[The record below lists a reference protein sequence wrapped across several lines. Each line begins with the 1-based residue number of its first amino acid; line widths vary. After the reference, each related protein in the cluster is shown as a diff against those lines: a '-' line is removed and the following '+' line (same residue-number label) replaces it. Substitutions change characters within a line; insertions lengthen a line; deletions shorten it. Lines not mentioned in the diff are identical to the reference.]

1 MFFTFLLFSFSSPTQ
16 RLLAFFIYISSC
28 AAAQEFPLW
37 WNLVPLCRMEV
48 FFLFFFFGRS
58 ASREA
63 MELWTVGQTF
73 EANLWGCFGFRL
85 NWVCVCVIC
94 VPVSFC
100 VAPSEA
106 WIPLCPWLMMSYPL
120 SCKRQSVL
128 IHALSAAPVP
138 LESGQN
144 LVKLVS
150 RRGVRYGN
158 RDLSAVGPLLSLH
171 QYPSPYIFP
180 HGARRRTL
188 DRSSHLGTPRPRWG
202 EPCGKMSP
210 LP

>member
-1 MFFTFLLFSFSSPTQ
+1 MPSPLPPDDPTPPTCTPCCPRPTRHYPQRYRPFILHNIYIFHFPFILFFITYSAPLG
-16 RLLAFFIYISSC
+16 FFIYISSC
-28 AAAQEFPLW
+28 VAAQEFPLW
-37 WNLVPLCRMEV
+37 WNLVPLGKTEV
-48 FFLFFFFGRS
+48 FLSFFFFFGRS

-138 LESGQN
+138 LESGQI
-144 LVKLVS
+144 L
-150 RRGVRYGN
+150 
-158 RDLSAVGPLLSLH
+158 
-171 QYPSPYIFP
+171 
-180 HGARRRTL
+180 
-188 DRSSHLGTPRPRWG
+188 
-202 EPCGKMSP
+202 
-210 LP
+210 

>member
-1 MFFTFLLFSFSSPTQ
+1 MLSTTNTSLPTTLQTLYPSQFLCFSLSFYFIFHHLLSASWLF
-16 RLLAFFIYISSC
+16 LYIS
-28 AAAQEFPLW
+28 PLVRRPRNSLFGGTW
-37 WNLVPLCRMEV
+37 CLWARRRC

-73 EANLWGCFGFRL
+73 EANRWGCFGFRL

-138 LESGQN
+138 LESGQI
-144 LVKLVS
+144 L
-150 RRGVRYGN
+150 
-158 RDLSAVGPLLSLH
+158 
-171 QYPSPYIFP
+171 
-180 HGARRRTL
+180 
-188 DRSSHLGTPRPRWG
+188 
-202 EPCGKMSP
+202 
-210 LP
+210 